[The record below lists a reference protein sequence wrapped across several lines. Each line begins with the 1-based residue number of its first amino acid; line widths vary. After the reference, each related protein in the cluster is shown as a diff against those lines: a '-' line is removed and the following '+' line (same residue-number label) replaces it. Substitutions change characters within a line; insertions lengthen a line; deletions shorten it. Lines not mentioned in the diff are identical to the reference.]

1 MINQEDDCRIRI
13 VYLVLLYQYEPVV
26 SSEFVQLGVKP
37 NLLPVEIFL
46 LSRESRVLLLR
57 ILNLDH
63 GGSDSEDAQR
73 RDKATFF
80 SSSLY

>member
-1 MINQEDDCRIRI
+1 MQHH
-13 VYLVLLYQYEPVV
+13 VPPQKYQLYQYEPVV

-46 LSRESRVLLLR
+46 LSGESRVLLLR

-63 GGSDSEDAQR
+63 GGSDSEAQR